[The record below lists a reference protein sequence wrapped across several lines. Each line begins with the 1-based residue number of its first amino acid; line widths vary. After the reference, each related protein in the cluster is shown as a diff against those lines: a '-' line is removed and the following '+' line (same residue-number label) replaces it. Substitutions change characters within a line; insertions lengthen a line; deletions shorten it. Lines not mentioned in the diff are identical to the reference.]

1 MLVACTRKPGFTAV
15 KIAKNNVERRYT
27 AVGILEELPS
37 FLRLLETLLPSYFA
51 GVTALHEQGTCRYPS
66 DMYMNK
72 NMYMF
77 IKDLCTR
84 ESYINMSQ
92 IQPICT
98 STLCISVAA
107 QIPRG

>member
-1 MLVACTRKPGFTAV
+1 MSVACTRKPGVTAV

-51 GVTALHEQGTCRYPS
+51 GVTALHEQGRYPS

-72 NMYMF
+72 NMTACS
-77 IKDLCTR
+77 KTKCG
-84 ESYINMSQ
+84 Q
-92 IQPICT
+92 I
-98 STLCISVAA
+98 TLS
-107 QIPRG
+107 GSLW

>member
-1 MLVACTRKPGFTAV
+1 MSVACTRKPGVTAV

-51 GVTALHEQGTCRYPS
+51 GVTALHEQGRYPS
-66 DMYMNK
+66 DMYM